1 MEKLKERLEK
11 IDAYTFRNEWKA
23 KLENARNSYRESND
37 TALKELSTL
46 YDKRNVTSFDYVK
59 KINNLIIDNNIRIK
73 ELTSII
79 NGL

>member
-1 MEKLKERLEK
+1 METLKEKLEK

-23 KLENARNSYRESND
+23 KLENARNSYMESNEK
-37 TALKELSTL
+37 ALKELSTL

-59 KINNLIIDNNIRIK
+59 KINDLIIDNNIRIE
-73 ELTSII
+73 ELSSII

>member
-1 MEKLKERLEK
+1 METLKEKLEK
-11 IDAYTFRNEWKA
+11 VDAYTFRSEWKA

-37 TALKELSTL
+37 NALKELSTL

-59 KINNLIIDNNIRIK
+59 KINDLIIDNNIRIE
-73 ELTSII
+73 ELSSII

>member
-1 MEKLKERLEK
+1 METLKENLEK

-23 KLENARNSYRESND
+23 KLGNARKAYMESNEK
-37 TALKELSTL
+37 ALKELSTL
-46 YDKRNVTSFDYVK
+46 YDKRNVISFDYVK
-59 KINNLIIDNNIRIK
+59 KINDLIIDNNIRIE